1 MEPGDHPWTEYA
13 SGPALQDP
21 PEPAPQSPPQSLDT
35 TPTPT
40 RPLQASTTEKMPKKR
55 SPRAPTTSINK
66 DSQGAG
72 SESPAWAKEGYGLRS
87 RRAETRRGE
96 KEEEDEEEKEKEREE
111 KGTRCKGR

>member
-1 MEPGDHPWTEYA
+1 MKLVEVVLPSD
-13 SGPALQDP
+13 LFN
-21 PEPAPQSPPQSLDT
+21 LLL
-35 TPTPT
+35 
-40 RPLQASTTEKMPKKR
+40 RVVV
-55 SPRAPTTSINK
+55 PRATTSINK

-87 RRAETRRGE
+87 RSAETRRGE